1 MKVLLLTAF
10 ISVCLS
16 SRTILDDEWEKW
28 KSLHSKVYDDEAVE
42 SIRRVVW
49 ESNWWYVQQH
59 NSEEHS
65 FQVEMNKFA
74 DLVSL
79 NFLLIISVLPELISD
94 AALLR
99 NLEQIESGWRASL
112 SDHFRYTAD
121 LLKISTPGC

>member
-1 MKVLLLTAF
+1 MKLLLLTAF

-28 KSLHSKVYDDEAVE
+28 KSLYSKVYDDEAAE

-49 ESNWWYVQQH
+49 ESNWRFVQRH
-59 NSEEHS
+59 NSEGHS

-79 NFLLIISVLPELISD
+79 EFLLIS
-94 AALLR
+94 
-99 NLEQIESGWRASL
+99 
-112 SDHFRYTAD
+112 
-121 LLKISTPGC
+121 